1 MSRIRFGVWTAMALI
16 FAPVAGAQSYTL
28 TPLGTLGG
36 IFSNVNAINDHDQI
50 TGYASLSNGVEHA
63 FLWTSA
69 QGMRDLGTLGG
80 STSYGFGLNNLGQ
93 VVGGSFPA
101 SENFYHAFVWTEN
114 NGMHDLGTLGGNYSY
129 AEAINDSGEV
139 VGYAY
144 LPGDDSY
151 HAFYWTAEEGL
162 QDIGT
167 LGGSESDANFVTESG
182 QVVGSSTLSDNV
194 TMHAFLWTKAGGMQ
208 DLGTLGGQNSFA
220 YAISETGE
228 VIGFAD
234 TTLGNQTAFIW
245 TQQNG
250 MQSIGAGPGAYAVAL
265 NASNYV
271 VGAFGPKSEQA
282 FLWTPTAHIQNLNN
296 VIPPNSGWTLTGA
309 TGISHEGEIVVNG
322 TIKQDGYFQAVLL
335 TPVN

>member
-1 MSRIRFGVWTAMALI
+1 MVLMLVPW
-16 FAPVAGAQSYTL
+16 AGAQSYTV

-50 TGYASLSNGVEHA
+50 TGYASLSDGVEHA

-151 HAFYWTAEEGL
+151 HAFYWTAAEGL
-162 QDIGT
+162 QDMGT
-167 LGGSESDANFVTESG
+167 LGGSESDAYSITESG
-182 QVVGSSTLSDNV
+182 QVVGSSTLADNV
-194 TMHAFLWTKAGGMQ
+194 TMHAFLWTKTGGMQ

-220 YAISETGE
+220 YAVSETGE
-228 VIGFAD
+228 VVGFAD
-234 TTLGNQTAFIW
+234 TPLGNQTAFSW
-245 TQQNG
+245 TQLHG
-250 MQSIGAGPGAYAVAL
+250 MQSIGAGPASYAVAL

-271 VGAFGPKSEQA
+271 VGGFGPHSGQA
-282 FLWTPTAHIQNLNN
+282 FLWTPTSHIENLNN
-296 VIPPNSGWTLTGA
+296 LIPPSSGWTLNVA
-309 TGISHEGEIVVNG
+309 TGISQDGEIVVNG
-322 TIKQDGYFQAVLL
+322 TVKATSFNQAAFL
-335 TPVN
+335 TPTN

>member
-1 MSRIRFGVWTAMALI
+1 MSRVGFGVWAAMVLMLV
-16 FAPVAGAQSYTL
+16 PWAGAQSYTV

-50 TGYASLSNGVEHA
+50 TGYASLSDGVEHA

-151 HAFYWTAEEGL
+151 HAFYWTAAEGL
-162 QDIGT
+162 QDDLMRGAKPFR
-167 LGGSESDANFVTESG
+167 GRAA
-182 QVVGSSTLSDNV
+182 QVQVP
-194 TMHAFLWTKAGGMQ
+194 
-208 DLGTLGGQNSFA
+208 
-220 YAISETGE
+220 I
-228 VIGFAD
+228 
-234 TTLGNQTAFIW
+234 TA
-245 TQQNG
+245 
-250 MQSIGAGPGAYAVAL
+250 SRRDSRRRGAGHLMQGYRRRRSRAAHGGKSCRIHHA
-265 NASNYV
+265 ASM
-271 VGAFGPKSEQA
+271 AASRDR
-282 FLWTPTAHIQNLNN
+282 
-296 VIPPNSGWTLTGA
+296 S
-309 TGISHEGEIVVNG
+309 S
-322 TIKQDGYFQAVLL
+322 
-335 TPVN
+335 